1 MELLPD
7 HQSDLAEAPK
17 RGRPPSSLSS
27 NFYRLNEK
35 CNKTMWWTIC
45 KYCYVAHVNDK
56 ARVPFPVSI
65 HGRKASW
72 EKHLSDCSYYV
83 QATGKLLNKESDT
96 SEYEVSRSNKL
107 QCASPPDFTSA
118 EQRMFWRL
126 LLEFQAEA
134 MLPAFFVEL
143 MSFKRLLTFLNA
155 RCGATGAVPSRQV
168 LGGRVLNEYADLHS
182 TEQRNHV
189 MEIQNRSGARVNFL
203 SDVWE
208 NIAKQ
213 HVLGCQVALFGRMM
227 THGLVPT
234 GSRHDGLAIAQQ
246 MEDVMEELIA
256 SQWNVGS
263 AVTDN
268 AGQCRRARGILAL
281 RYPNIVFLFCFAHD
295 VNNLVKAVLKTVFK
309 QVSEAAAG
317 AASFL
322 NTSTSKWLTRAIEA
336 MENRY
341 GDSFAVFTLCETRW
355 NSMQACFASLL
366 RARGALE
373 DLVFKYRNDSDLPS
387 KLRILADSEFW
398 NKLESAEKVVRPLC
412 TASFRLQ
419 RDENTVADVVRSYM
433 DVYIGF
439 AATEWSHVL
448 VECVETRWNA
458 CEQPLF
464 MLGYFLHPRYVSEAR
479 KLPSTVLTQLDDIC
493 QFAQYYYR
501 RFIGDDDS
509 TLRGDVFDWIEGSY
523 TTSRVIDFSS
533 GLVVKFWQYE
543 RKSKPSSKLPL
554 LALTILAIAVNTATC
569 ERLFSELALIHTP
582 KRNQMATEKTLKH
595 QVMRQYVREK
605 NRSEKSAPTS
615 SKKLLRIIDPRERPR
630 LATPQPSAQ
639 STPVQVAASITG
651 TPVPQACTNTPGH
664 LHHEAATASP
674 ALQRTLFPAEREGG
688 SSLVRSSSTPRCTAT
703 PGRTPSGGSIVCDV
717 PSQNVPPVR
726 SPNDGTN
733 AHLSTPVTNSGPSL
747 TTEMTAVS
755 LSGSLL
761 EEYLDHFDW
770 EEFGDD
776 GDEETI
782 GVWGSILNTSRITSH
797 EGDDDADERSFGT
810 YNGGDLDGDEDE
822 SANQGNPGCSRVGTS
837 RFTTKR
843 GTYEDLIPAADR
855 RPYPETNDPAF
866 PQEKK
871 LTGIR
876 ARKTSLASLVA
887 K

>member
-1 MELLPD
+1 
-7 HQSDLAEAPK
+7 
-17 RGRPPSSLSS
+17 
-27 NFYRLNEK
+27 
-35 CNKTMWWTIC
+35 
-45 KYCYVAHVNDK
+45 
-56 ARVPFPVSI
+56 
-65 HGRKASW
+65 
-72 EKHLSDCSYYV
+72 YYV

-107 QCASPPDFTSA
+107 QCVSPPDFTSA

-134 MLPAFFVEL
+134 MLPDSFVEL

-155 RCGATGAVPSRQV
+155 RCGATGAVPSRHV

-268 AGQCRRARGILAL
+268 AGQCRRAR
-281 RYPNIVFLFCFAHD
+281 
-295 VNNLVKAVLKTVFK
+295 
-309 QVSEAAAG
+309 EAAAG

-373 DLVFKYRNDSDLPS
+373 DF
-387 KLRILADSEFW
+387 EFW

-448 VECVETRWNA
+448 VECVETRWN
-458 CEQPLF
+458 
-464 MLGYFLHPRYVSEAR
+464 
-479 KLPSTVLTQLDDIC
+479 
-493 QFAQYYYR
+493 
-501 RFIGDDDS
+501 
-509 TLRGDVFDWIEGSY
+509 
-523 TTSRVIDFSS
+523 
-533 GLVVKFWQYE
+533 
-543 RKSKPSSKLPL
+543 
-554 LALTILAIAVNTATC
+554 
-569 ERLFSELALIHTP
+569 
-582 KRNQMATEKTLKH
+582 
-595 QVMRQYVREK
+595 
-605 NRSEKSAPTS
+605 
-615 SKKLLRIIDPRERPR
+615 
-630 LATPQPSAQ
+630 
-639 STPVQVAASITG
+639 
-651 TPVPQACTNTPGH
+651 
-664 LHHEAATASP
+664 
-674 ALQRTLFPAEREGG
+674 
-688 SSLVRSSSTPRCTAT
+688 
-703 PGRTPSGGSIVCDV
+703 
-717 PSQNVPPVR
+717 
-726 SPNDGTN
+726 
-733 AHLSTPVTNSGPSL
+733 
-747 TTEMTAVS
+747 
-755 LSGSLL
+755 
-761 EEYLDHFDW
+761 
-770 EEFGDD
+770 
-776 GDEETI
+776 
-782 GVWGSILNTSRITSH
+782 
-797 EGDDDADERSFGT
+797 
-810 YNGGDLDGDEDE
+810 
-822 SANQGNPGCSRVGTS
+822 
-837 RFTTKR
+837 
-843 GTYEDLIPAADR
+843 
-855 RPYPETNDPAF
+855 
-866 PQEKK
+866 
-871 LTGIR
+871 
-876 ARKTSLASLVA
+876 
-887 K
+887 